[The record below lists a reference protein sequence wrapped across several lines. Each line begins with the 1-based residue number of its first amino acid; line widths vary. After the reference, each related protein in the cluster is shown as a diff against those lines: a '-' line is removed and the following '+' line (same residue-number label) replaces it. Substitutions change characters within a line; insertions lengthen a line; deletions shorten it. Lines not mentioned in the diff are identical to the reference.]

1 MSGRVAAPGPGAS
14 GEPERATAPECAR
27 GSLGGA
33 ERRLAAAIRLPGAVW
48 RYLREVS
55 GDDAY
60 ERYLAHHASRHAGE
74 TPMTPKEYFAERQ
87 RQKWSGV
94 TRCC

>member
-1 MSGRVAAPGPGAS
+1 MSAVVIGRGAK
-14 GEPERATAPECAR
+14 R
-27 GSLGGA
+27 GA
-33 ERRLAAAIRLPGAVW
+33 DAAATVIRWLTAAW

-60 ERYLAHHASRHAGE
+60 ERYLAHHAAQHADE
-74 TPMTPKEYFAERQ
+74 TPMGPKAYFAERQ
-87 RQKWSGV
+87 RRKWSGV